1 MSAYCPLFGTFMT
14 GIGSGGTAI
23 LLGQI
28 ALQTDEESRGKSFV
42 FLEGVYCLGSAF
54 GPAIGSFI

>member
-1 MSAYCPLFGTFMT
+1 MT